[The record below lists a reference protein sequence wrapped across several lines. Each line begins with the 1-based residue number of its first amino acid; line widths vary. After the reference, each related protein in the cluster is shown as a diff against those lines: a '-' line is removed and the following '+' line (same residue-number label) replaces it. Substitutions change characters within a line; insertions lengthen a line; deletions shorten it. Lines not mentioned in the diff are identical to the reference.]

1 MHYPPFVQN
10 PLRSRADVQRAMVD
24 LWHPLRSH
32 FRRDGPAISLG
43 DTEADYGPDGRMAEA
58 FLRPL
63 WGLAPLLAGGGE
75 VPDWD
80 VVPRGIAMGCD
91 PSDRRYW
98 GPCQNHDQ
106 RFVEM
111 APLSLALMLIPDRL
125 WAPLEVSARRNVVAW
140 LSTFNRHECVDN
152 NWLFF
157 RVLANL
163 ALRSVG
169 AACDE
174 SRLAADLQRLDAFYV
189 GDGWYHDGDT
199 PRRDY
204 YVPMAM
210 HYCGLLYAR
219 HAREIDPSRAAEFRH
234 RAGLFARQ
242 FAAWFAA
249 DGSAIPYGRSMTYR
263 FAQCAFWGAL
273 AYAGVDALP
282 WGLVKGIYLRNLRW
296 WARQPIFTETGLLSI
311 GYRYPNL
318 IMAEAYNAPG
328 SPYFAC
334 TAFLPLALSE
344 SHPFWHAEE
353 EDAVAPAINVQANA
367 GMVICRDDA
376 SGHLFALSSNRSG
389 AYRPRHAA
397 QKYGKFAYSAAFGFG
412 VPAGGTGPEHGGS
425 DNTLMLTDDGLDWRV
440 RDDFLDEVCAG
451 TTLYTKWLPWPDVEV
466 QTWLAPALPGHVR
479 AHCIKARRM
488 LGSFEGGFPASWVGA
503 GNRGYRQSPG
513 FVGTDFSNAFTG
525 IRDLS
530 TTPRRGAVI
539 RNEPNTNIVWPLTVT
554 PGLAGEHV
562 PGETW
567 LFTAVAAIP
576 GAGCTDAGCDF
587 LAGLTL
593 DRTGPVT
600 RIMRG
605 GEILL
610 ECHVPTVP
618 PLPRSDWVARRG
630 DA

>member
-1 MHYPPFVQN
+1 VHYPPFVRN
-10 PLRSRADVQRAMVD
+10 PLRSRVDVQRAMLD

-32 FRRDGPAISLG
+32 FRRDGPAVSLG
-43 DTEADYGPDGRMAEA
+43 DTEADYGPHARTAEA

-63 WGLAPLLAGGGE
+63 WGLAPLLAGGGD
-75 VPDWD
+75 VPDWE
-80 VVPRGIAMGCD
+80 VFPHGLAVGCE
-91 PSDRRYW
+91 PSDPRYW
-98 GPCQNHDQ
+98 GSCQNHDQ

-125 WAPLEVSARRNVVAW
+125 WAPLDDSARRNIVAW
-140 LSTFNRHECVDN
+140 LSEFNRHECVDN

-157 RVLANL
+157 RVLTNL

-169 AACDE
+169 TACDE
-174 SRLAADLQRLDAFYV
+174 PRLAADLRRLDAFYV

-210 HYCGLLYAR
+210 HYCGLLYA
-219 HAREIDPSRAAEFRH
+219 HHHGEIDPSRAAEFRH
-234 RAGLFARQ
+234 RAGLFAPQ

-249 DGSAIPYGRSMTYR
+249 DGAAIPYGRSLTYR

-296 WARQPIFTETGLLSI
+296 WAQQPIFTETGLLGI

-334 TAFLPLALSE
+334 AAFLPLALPE
-344 SHPFWHAEE
+344 SHPFWRADE
-353 EDAVAPAINVQANA
+353 EDSRGPAINAQPKA

-376 SGHLFALSSNRSG
+376 SGHVFALSSNRSG

-412 VPAGGTGPEHGGS
+412 VPVGGTGPAHGGS
-425 DNTLMLTDDGLDWRV
+425 DNTLMLTDDGIDWRV
-440 RDDFLDEVCAG
+440 RDDFSAG
-451 TTLYTKWLPWPDVEV
+451 TMLYTKWLPWPDVEV
-466 QTWLAPALPGHVR
+466 QTWVAPALPGHVR
-479 AHCIKARRM
+479 AHRINARRI
-488 LGSFEGGFPASWVGA
+488 LGSLEGGFPASWA
-503 GNRGYRQSPG
+503 SPGNRGYREGPG
-513 FVGTDFSNAFTG
+513 IASTDFSNAFTG
-525 IRDLS
+525 IRDLGAA
-530 TTPRRGAVI
+530 PRRGAVV

-554 PGLAGEHV
+554 PGLAGEHA

-567 LFTAVAAIP
+567 LFTAVVAMP
-576 GAGCTDAGCDF
+576 GAGRTDDGLDF
-587 LAGLTL
+587 LASLTL
-593 DRTGPVT
+593 DRSGPVT

-605 GEILL
+605 SEVLL
-610 ECHVPTVP
+610 ECRVPKVP
-618 PLPRSDWVARRG
+618 PPG
-630 DA
+630 TE

>member
-10 PLRSRADVQRAMVD
+10 PLRSRVDVQRAMLD
-24 LWHPLRSH
+24 LWHPLRPH
-32 FRRDGPAISLG
+32 FRRDGPAVSLG
-43 DTEADYGPDGRMAEA
+43 DTEADYGPPARMAEA

-80 VVPRGIAMGCD
+80 VFPRGLAAGCD
-91 PSDRRYW
+91 PADSHYW
-98 GPCQNHDQ
+98 GACNNHSQ
-106 RFVEM
+106 LFVEV
-111 APLSLALMLIPDRL
+111 APLSLALMLVPNRL
-125 WAPLEVSARRNVVAW
+125 WAPLEGTARRNIVAW
-140 LSTFNRHECVDN
+140 LSAFNRHECIDN

-163 ALRSVG
+163 GLRSVG
-169 AACDE
+169 AACNE
-174 SRLAADLQRLDAFYV
+174 AQLTADLRRLDAFYM

-204 YVPMAM
+204 YVPMAL

-219 HAREIDPSRAAEFRH
+219 HHGESDPSRAAEFRH
-234 RAGLFARQ
+234 RAGLFAPQ
-242 FAAWFAA
+242 FAAWFAV

-273 AYAGVDALP
+273 AYAGVDALR

-318 IMAEAYNAPG
+318 IMGEAYNAPG

-334 TAFLPLALSE
+334 AAFLPLALPE
-344 SHPFWHAEE
+344 SHPFWRADE
-353 EDAVAPAINVQANA
+353 EDPAGPAINVQPKA

-412 VPAGGTGPEHGGS
+412 VPVGGTGPEHGGS

-440 RDDFLDEVCAG
+440 RDDFRDEICAG

-479 AHCIKARRM
+479 AHCINARRM
-488 LGSFEGGFPASWVGA
+488 LGSFEGGFPASRVGP
-503 GNRGYRQSPG
+503 GNRGYHVGPG
-513 FVGTDFSNAFTG
+513 TASTEFSDVFTG
-525 IRDLS
+525 IRDLG
-530 TTPRRGAVI
+530 TAPRRGVVT
-539 RNEPNTNIVWPLTVT
+539 RNEPNTNIVWPLTMT
-554 PGLAGEHV
+554 LGLAGEHV

-567 LFTAVAAIP
+567 LFTAVVAIP
-576 GAGCTDAGCDF
+576 GAGRTEAGRDF

-610 ECHVPTVP
+610 ECQVPKVP
-618 PLPRSDWVARRG
+618 PPTHESSRASSHE
-630 DA
+630 